1 LGFYFFVGHVLHSM
15 VREHRSQ
22 FLDRVAQFCSG
33 NWRERVFQV
42 SFCRICFS
50 GTFFI
55 VNIEG
60 EVSCTYSCA
69 ALLSFPTSFKV
80 AGITGLL

>member
-1 LGFYFFVGHVLHSM
+1 MCENNLGLLYFFFFVGHVLHSM

-42 SFCRICFS
+42 SFICRICFS
-50 GTFFI
+50 GTLFI
-55 VNIEG
+55 VHIEG
-60 EVSCTYSCA
+60 EVSCSF
-69 ALLSFPTSFKV
+69 LLCCFAFLSH
-80 AGITGLL
+80 LL